1 MKLKLTVIFALALV
15 SSASLGAAE
24 KLTTGTINVISTTPL
39 PSIGLPLNIIPANI
53 QIFDSKDLRNQ
64 PGVTFAD
71 QLINNAQGVTFSE
84 TQGNPWQPDVMF
96 RGFSA
101 SPLAGT
107 PQGMSVF
114 VDGVRVNEPFG
125 DTVHWD
131 LIPNFAIQNMQV
143 VPGSNP
149 VYGMN
154 TLGGAIAIQTK
165 DGRNNRGAALE
176 VEGGSWGRKRAL
188 AQFGGVSKD
197 GSVDYFFGAQN
208 IDEDGWRKYSPT
220 HINQTFG
227 KIGWQNESSK
237 LDLSYIGAYNNMI
250 GNGLTPIDMLGH
262 DRTGIHTTPDQT
274 KNYLN
279 HFALNGSHWLSKDVM
294 LSGNTYYR
302 TSNRNTLNGDAND
315 DFRTYKT
322 ANPDSTSGG
331 VDTAGF
337 CRPRGADSLGEDYD
351 KEACAPGIL
360 NRSRIK
366 QRSLGFNLQ
375 AAFNQDIWGKK
386 NQLITGLGYDLARTK
401 LTQTEQISEVSAGT
415 AGTADGTTTSPSGG
429 TNIAT
434 GTWFDSARRP
444 INLDEEIELDVLLGG
459 RSRTASLFAT
469 DTLSLNSQWHLTA
482 SARYNHTKVRN
493 RDHIRLGDDSLSG
506 DHNFNRVNPSLG
518 LTFTPND
525 TLSIF
530 GSYSESNRAPTS
542 IELGCANPARPCKLP
557 NAMAS
562 DPPLDQ
568 VVAKTYEGG
577 LRGKLTESL
586 KWNASIYRTMNHDDI
601 HFINSSTNSGALG
614 YFDNVGRTKR
624 QGFDLGLSGTIDKFF
639 FRAGYSFISAKY
651 DSDIQLLNEINS
663 SNDDGVVNVRKGN
676 YLAGIPKHQF
686 KLRAQ
691 YEVLPK
697 WFVGS
702 NVVYYS
708 SQFVHGNENNAHN
721 SNTTAS
727 DCNDSADGHEKCY
740 GKFSGYTVVNLDT
753 QYDAGQG
760 WKLFAKAVNIFD
772 KEYYSGGRLAETY
785 FSPTGAWGTDDRGV
799 TGVVPGAP
807 RAGWI
812 GVRYEF
818 GGAPE
823 AK

>member
-1 MKLKLTVIFALALV
+1 MKSNVFAIVVLAL
-15 SSASLGAAE
+15 SSSVSLGAAE
-24 KLTTGTINVISTTPL
+24 KLTTGTINVISNTPL
-39 PSIGLPLNIIPANI
+39 PSLGLPLNIIPANI
-53 QIFDSKDLRNQ
+53 QLFDSKDLRNQ

-71 QLINNAQGVTFSE
+71 QLINNAQGVTYSE

-107 PQGMSVF
+107 PQGMSVY
-114 VDGVRVNEPFG
+114 VDGVKVNEAFG

-131 LIPNFAIQNMQV
+131 LIPNFAIQNMQI

-149 VYGMN
+149 VYGLN
-154 TLGGAIAIQTK
+154 TLGGAISIQTK
-165 DGRNNRGAALE
+165 DGRNNQGIALE
-176 VEGGSWGRKRAL
+176 AEYGSWGRKRAL

-250 GNGLTPIDMLGH
+250 GNGLTPIDMLGS

-279 HFALNGSHWLSKDVM
+279 HFALNGAHWLSKDVM

-315 DFRTYKT
+315 DFKTYT
-322 ANPDSTSGG
+322 TTGASTSSGAKGG

-337 CRPRGADSLGEDYD
+337 CRPRGSDSLGEPYD
-351 KEACAPGIL
+351 EEACAPGIL

-366 QRSLGFNLQ
+366 QRNLGFNLQ

-386 NQLITGLGYDLARTK
+386 NQFTTGLNYDLARTK
-401 LTQTEQISEVSAGT
+401 LTQTEQISDVDDGT
-415 AGTADGTTTSPSGG
+415 AGAFLTGAGATGG
-429 TNIAT
+429 TNIRG

-444 INLDEEIELDVLLGG
+444 INLDDDIELDVLLGS

-469 DTLSLNSQWHLTA
+469 DTISLNSQWHLTA
-482 SARYNHTKVRN
+482 SARYNHTKVKN
-493 RDHIRLGDDSLSG
+493 RDHIRSGNDSLSG
-506 DHNFNRVNPSLG
+506 DHNFNRVNPSVG
-518 LTFTPND
+518 LTFSPND
-525 TLSIF
+525 SLSAF
-530 GSYSESNRAPTS
+530 GSYSESTRAPTS

-568 VVAKTYEGG
+568 VVAKTFEGG
-577 LRGKLTESL
+577 LRGMLTESL
-586 KWNASIYRTMNHDDI
+586 KWNAAIYRTMNHNDI

-624 QGFDLGLSGTIDKFF
+624 QGFDLGLNGTIDKFF
-639 FRAGYSFISAKY
+639 FRAGYSFISARY
-651 DSDIQLLNEINS
+651 DSDIQLLNEVNS
-663 SNDDGVVNVRKGN
+663 ASEDDVVNVRKGN

-691 YEVLPK
+691 YEISSK
-697 WFVGS
+697 WLIGT
-702 NVVYYS
+702 NVIYFS
-708 SQFVHGNENNAHN
+708 DQFVHGNENNTHQA
-721 SNTTAS
+721 NTENCTE
-727 DCNDSADGHEKCY
+727 DGNRSCP
-740 GKFSGYTVVNLDT
+740 GKLSGYTVVNLDT

-760 WKLFAKAVNIFD
+760 WKIFAKAINILD
-772 KEYYSGGRLAETY
+772 KDYYSAGRLAETY
-785 FSPTGAWGTDDRGV
+785 FSPTGSWGTDDRGV
-799 TGVVPGAP
+799 TSVVPGAP
-807 RAGWI
+807 RAAWI

-818 GGAPE
+818 GGASE